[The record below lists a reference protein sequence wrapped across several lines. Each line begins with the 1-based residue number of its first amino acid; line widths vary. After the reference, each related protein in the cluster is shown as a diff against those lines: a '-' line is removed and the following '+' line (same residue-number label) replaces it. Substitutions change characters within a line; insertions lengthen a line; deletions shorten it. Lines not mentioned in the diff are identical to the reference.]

1 MKLINKL
8 ICHFKRHV
16 SLQRGQEYTSI
27 YQEIKGYGA
36 FGRGFP
42 YVYGGRLYHCSR
54 CGELHIIH
62 GILQWEVGDLLS
74 ATLVD
79 LPAKF
84 FEDKWAIHQDYDL
97 LDYTKGIK

>member
-1 MKLINKL
+1 MIKLFSKL
-8 ICHFKRHV
+8 LCHFKGHV

-42 YVYGGRLYHCSR
+42 YVYDGRLYRCSR

-62 GILQWEVGDLLS
+62 GVLFWELQDLVS
-74 ATLVD
+74 DTLKD
-79 LPAKF
+79 LPKINW
-84 FEDKWAIHQDYDL
+84 DDLHHDYDVCRL
-97 LDYTKGIK
+97 YKK